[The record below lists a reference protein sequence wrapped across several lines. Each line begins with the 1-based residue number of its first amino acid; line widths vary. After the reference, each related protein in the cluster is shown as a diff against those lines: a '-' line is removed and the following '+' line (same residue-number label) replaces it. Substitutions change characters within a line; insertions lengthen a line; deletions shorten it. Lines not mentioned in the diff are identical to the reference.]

1 MTDLLALSTYD
12 YELPEELIA
21 QYPLQQ
27 RSSSRLMRVSR
38 QNERIEHLSFDR
50 IVDLLNPGE
59 VLVLNDSKVIPARLY
74 GLKENGTRV
83 EVLLLNELE
92 PLVWKCM
99 VHPGKRLKQA
109 QWLSFSPLLRAYVS
123 AADEDGLRR
132 VSFRIANE
140 ELQSALDAFWHELE
154 AVGHVPLPPY
164 IKREDELPDRQSYQ
178 TVYARER
185 GSVAA
190 PTAGLHFTPA
200 LLAALEAKGVRIVKL
215 TLHVGM
221 GTFLPV
227 KQDRIDLH
235 KMHSEFC
242 TVSPDAAKTV
252 NEAKA
257 SGKRVIAVGST
268 SARTLES
275 FFTGSE
281 LLSGSRWTDI
291 FIYPGKEMRVVD
303 ALLTN
308 FHLPKS
314 SLLMMISAFA
324 GIELIKNAYREA
336 VLERY
341 RFFSYGDAMLIE

>member
-38 QNERIEHLSFDR
+38 HNGRIEHLSFDR

-190 PTAGLHFTPA
+190 PTAGLHFTSA

>member
-1 MTDLLALSTYD
+1 
-12 YELPEELIA
+12 
-21 QYPLQQ
+21 
-27 RSSSRLMRVSR
+27 
-38 QNERIEHLSFDR
+38 
-50 IVDLLNPGE
+50 
-59 VLVLNDSKVIPARLY
+59 
-74 GLKENGTRV
+74 
-83 EVLLLNELE
+83 
-92 PLVWKCM
+92 
-99 VHPGKRLKQA
+99 
-109 QWLSFSPLLRAYVS
+109 
-123 AADEDGLRR
+123 
-132 VSFRIANE
+132 
-140 ELQSALDAFWHELE
+140 LQSALDAFWHELE

-190 PTAGLHFTPA
+190 PTAGLHFTSA

>member
-1 MTDLLALSTYD
+1 MIDPLALETYD

-21 QYPLQQ
+21 QYPLPQ
-27 RSSSRLMRVSR
+27 RDSSRLMRVSR
-38 QNERIEHLSFDR
+38 ATQEIENLSFSR

-59 VLVLNDSKVIPARLY
+59 VLVLNDSRVIPARLF
-74 GLKENGTRV
+74 GQKENGTRV
-83 EVLLLNELE
+83 EILLLNELE
-92 PLVWKCM
+92 PGTWKCM
-99 VHPGKRLKQA
+99 VHPGKRLKQE
-109 QWLSFSPLLRAYVS
+109 QWLSFSPRLRGWVS
-123 AADEDGLRR
+123 IADDDGLRQI
-132 VSFRIANE
+132 SFE
-140 ELQSALDAFWHELE
+140 TTDSTSDFWQELE

-164 IKREDELPDRQSYQ
+164 IKRQDEVPDRQTYQ

-190 PTAGLHFTPA
+190 PTAGLHFTPEV
-200 LLAALEAKGVRIVKL
+200 LARLEDKGVRVVKL

-227 KQDRIDLH
+227 KSDRIDAH

-242 TVSPDAAKTV
+242 TVSPEAAAAV
-252 NEAKA
+252 NQARA
-257 SGKRVIAVGST
+257 NGKRVIAVGST

-275 FFTGSE
+275 YFNGEE

-291 FIYPGKEMRVVD
+291 FIYPGRKMRVVD
-303 ALLTN
+303 AMLTN

-324 GIELIKNAYREA
+324 GIELIKKAYREA
-336 VLERY
+336 VGERY